1 MSSNLISSE
10 NRPLEDRHHD
20 HTALVG
26 GTSDFNQT
34 GEDNM
39 NYENRPRRLA
49 FDLEGSDMPY
59 HPLIEHWGG
68 EREESAEDCFPEP
81 LLETEAEIAQLKL
94 DYRVTRDELE
104 FCVESRWLMEHH
116 MSDNKKLFARS
127 FTNLQPSLCSK
138 REYQQ
143 EQMID
148 EMQEGLVYAVWKEPD
163 RDFLQLVN
171 RYYKVPSPEHCD
183 WFISPRDVHQGLPVR
198 FYPVMKLYYAPWRF
212 LQDARAY
219 LRGLD
224 ALTVALRSR
233 LATIEKRLKKLGS
246 TWHG

>member
-1 MSSNLISSE
+1 MSNIIIRESH
-10 NRPLEDRHHD
+10 PLEYRCQD
-20 HTALVG
+20 HTALIG
-26 GTSDFNQT
+26 GISVFNQN
-34 GEDNM
+34 GERTM
-39 NYENRPRRLA
+39 NYETTPKRLV
-49 FDLEGSDMPY
+49 FDLELAKMPY
-59 HPLIEHWGG
+59 HPSIEHWGG
-68 EREESAEDCFPEP
+68 QNDENEADCFPEP
-81 LLETEAEIAQLKL
+81 LSETEAEIAQLKL

-104 FCVESRWLMEHH
+104 FCVESTWLMEHH
-116 MSDNKKLFARS
+116 MSYNKKLFARS
-127 FTNLQPSLCSK
+127 FNHLQPSLRAK

-143 EQMID
+143 EQMIA
-148 EMQEGLVYAVWKEPD
+148 EMEEGLVYAVWKEPD

-198 FYPVMKLYYAPWRF
+198 FYPVMKLYYAPWRS

-219 LRGLD
+219 LRGLH
-224 ALTVALRSR
+224 ALMAALRSR

>member
-81 LLETEAEIAQLKL
+81 LLETEAEIAKLKL

-104 FCVESRWLMEHH
+104 FCVESGWLMEHH
-116 MSDNKKLFARS
+116 MSGNKKLFARS
-127 FTNLQPSLCSK
+127 FSHLQPSLRAK

-143 EQMID
+143 EQMIA
-148 EMQEGLVYAVWKEPD
+148 EMEEGLVYAVLKDPD

-171 RYYKVPSPEHCD
+171 RYRKVPNPEHCD
-183 WFISPRDVHQGLPVR
+183 SFVSLRVVQHGLPVS
-198 FYPVMKLYYAPWRF
+198 FCPVMKLYDAPWRSI
-212 LQDARAY
+212 QDAKAY
-219 LRGLD
+219 LRPLD
-224 ALTVALRSR
+224 ALTAALRSR
-233 LATIEKRLKKLGS
+233 MASIERRLKELGS
-246 TWHG
+246 D